1 MHKEEHLGSPRAAMT
16 TRTAYVEDDGPE
28 VRASLDSL
36 SSHPS
41 YKRYLHASSSSRDSA
56 RQDRNMGLDGRTL
69 TDGPSHH
76 RTQRWALHT
85 TTSVSTLGLI
95 ASKQLE
101 LTNYSGG

>member
-1 MHKEEHLGSPRAAMT
+1 MA

-28 VRASLDSL
+28 VRASLDLS

-41 YKRYLHASSSSRDSA
+41 YKRYLHASLSSRDSA
-56 RQDRNMGLDGRTL
+56 QQDRSMGIDDRTM

-76 RTQRWALHT
+76 RTQRWALHS

-95 ASKQLE
+95 CSKQHE
-101 LTNYSGG
+101 LTNYSGGQRL